1 VALRASILGGLESEP
16 GSLNDAKSHYHQA
29 LPIIGSLCGQ
39 DHPDVATIL
48 NSLGKAARA
57 QGEIAEARSCFARAL
72 AILRANLKEAI
83 PTSLLHSSIWRRF
96 CRRVR
101 PQESI
106 ED

>member
-1 VALRASILGGLESEP
+1 LRASILGGLESEP

-29 LPIIGSLCGQ
+29 LQIVESLCGQ

-48 NSLGKAARA
+48 NSLGKVARA

-72 AILRANLKEAI
+72 AILRANLKEGYPDIAVAQQHLEA
-83 PTSLLHSSIWRRF
+83 LLLESP
-96 CRRVR
+96 
-101 PQESI
+101 PQGSI

>member
-1 VALRASILGGLESEP
+1 MRASILGGLESEP

-29 LPIIGSLCGQ
+29 LQIIESLCGQ

-48 NSLGKAARA
+48 NNLGRVSIA
-57 QGEIAEARSCFARAL
+57 QGELAWMRACFERAL
-72 AILRANLKEAI
+72 AIFRANLKEEHPDIAVAQQHLEA
-83 PTSLLHSSIWRRF
+83 LLLESP
-96 CRRVR
+96 